1 MPLKILKLV
10 LLLLGGAIAGAVL
23 IKWRRRSGLKMAM
36 TETFDSAERINAK
49 LSEFLSGEYPDDRRV
64 TITLA
69 YCNLS
74 LDHHTAIILLF
85 RNKLYGSGL
94 ALVRSIFEAML
105 RAHWVVGC
113 ATPAEV
119 DQVAEHHDFDI
130 MSRVD
135 ANRIDTAFHADG
147 FFQQAKTN
155 AWKAMNAYT
164 HSGLRQLVRQF
175 SGSKVEASYTEEDLL
190 EGLRAATASVLLLG
204 YLLAK
209 LTGRNDAAAEIETLF
224 EQAP

>member
-1 MPLKILKLV
+1 MTI
-10 LLLLGGAIAGAVL
+10 
-23 IKWRRRSGLKMAM
+23 
-36 TETFDSAERINAK
+36 TETFDAVERINVR
-49 LSEFLSGEYPDDRRV
+49 LSRILTGEYPDNRRV

-85 RNKLYGSGL
+85 RNKLYSSGL
-94 ALVRSIFEAML
+94 ALLRSIFEAML

-113 ATPAEV
+113 ATDTEV
-119 DQVAEHHDFDI
+119 DRVCEDHNFDI

-135 ANRIDTAFHADG
+135 PNRIDKAFQADG
-147 FFQQAKTN
+147 FFCKAKAD

-175 SGSKVEASYTEEDLL
+175 SGNKVEASHTEEDLL
-190 EGLRAATASVLLLG
+190 DGLRAATASVLMLG

-209 LTGRNDAAAEIETLF
+209 LTGRNEQVAEIEELF
-224 EQAP
+224 DQFP

>member
-1 MPLKILKLV
+1 ML
-10 LLLLGGAIAGAVL
+10 A
-23 IKWRRRSGLKMAM
+23 
-36 TETFDSAERINAK
+36 
-49 LSEFLSGEYPDDRRV
+49 GEYPDDRRV

-105 RAHWVVGC
+105 RAHWIVGC
-113 ATPAEV
+113 ATPTEV
-119 DQVAEHHDFDI
+119 DQVAEDQDFDI

-135 ANRIDTAFHADG
+135 ADRIDEAFQADG
-147 FFQQAKTN
+147 FFRHAKTN

-175 SGSKVEASYTEEDLL
+175 SGRKVEASYTEEDLL
-190 EGLRAATASVLLLG
+190 EGLRAATASVLMLG

-209 LTGRNDAAAEIETLF
+209 MNGRDTHTAEIEKLFDQATLS
-224 EQAP
+224 ARRNP

>member
-1 MPLKILKLV
+1 
-10 LLLLGGAIAGAVL
+10 
-23 IKWRRRSGLKMAM
+23 M
-36 TETFDSAERINAK
+36 TETFNSAERVNVK
-49 LSEFLSGEYPDDRRV
+49 LSQVLSGEYPDDRRV

-69 YCNLS
+69 YCNLA

-85 RNKLYGSGL
+85 RNRLYGSGL
-94 ALVRSIFEAML
+94 ALVRPVFEAML

-113 ATPAEV
+113 ANDAEV
-119 DQVAEHHDFDI
+119 DQVAEDADFDI

-135 ANRIDTAFHADG
+135 PNRIDAAFQADG
-147 FFQQAKTN
+147 FFRQAKTD

-164 HSGLRQLVRQF
+164 HSGLPQLVRQF
-175 SGSKVEASYTEEDLL
+175 SGTKIAASYSEQDVL

-209 LTGRNDAAAEIETLF
+209 LMARNNAAAEIENLF
-224 EQAP
+224 DQAP

>member
-1 MPLKILKLV
+1 
-10 LLLLGGAIAGAVL
+10 
-23 IKWRRRSGLKMAM
+23 M
-36 TETFDSAERINAK
+36 TEAFDSAERINVK
-49 LSEFLSGEYPDDRRV
+49 LSQVLGAEYPDDRRV

-69 YCNLS
+69 YCNLA

-85 RNKLYGSGL
+85 RNRLYGSGL
-94 ALVRSIFEAML
+94 ALARPIFEAML

-113 ATPAEV
+113 AKDAEV
-119 DQVAEHHDFDI
+119 DQVAEDPDFDI

-135 ANRIDTAFHADG
+135 SDRIDAAFQADG
-147 FFQQAKTN
+147 FFRQAKTG

-164 HSGLRQLVRQF
+164 HSGLPQLARQF
-175 SGSKVEASYTEEDLL
+175 SGTKVAASYSEQDVL

-209 LTGRNDAAAEIETLF
+209 STGRKDATAQVEQLF
-224 EQAP
+224 DQAP